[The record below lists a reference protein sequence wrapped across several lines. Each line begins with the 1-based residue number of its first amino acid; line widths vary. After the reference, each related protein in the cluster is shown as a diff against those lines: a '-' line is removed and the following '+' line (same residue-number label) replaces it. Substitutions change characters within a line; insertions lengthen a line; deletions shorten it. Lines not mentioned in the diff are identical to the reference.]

1 VGGWEKF
8 HKQKERETGGRGEN
22 KVPKRKQRSGG
33 IKKLRSGLIRAS
45 KKRQPGMAQG

>member
-1 VGGWEKF
+1 VAGKSFTSKKKGKPG
-8 HKQKERETGGRGEN
+8 GGRGEN